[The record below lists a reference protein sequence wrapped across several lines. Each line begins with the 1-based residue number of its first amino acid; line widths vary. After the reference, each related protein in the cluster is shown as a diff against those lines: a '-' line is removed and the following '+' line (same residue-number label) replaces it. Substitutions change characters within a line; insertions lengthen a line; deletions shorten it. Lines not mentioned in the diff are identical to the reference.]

1 MDGTTQG
8 LIAAGIGIVIFVMG
22 YLKGSM
28 VSTKR
33 TLDTIIGMG
42 YLAVDNEGNLVAGP
56 KLKNK

>member
-8 LIAAGIGIVIFVMG
+8 MIAAGIGIIIFVMG
-22 YLKGSM
+22 YVKGST

-33 TLDTIIGMG
+33 TLDTIISMG
-42 YLAVDNEGNLVAGP
+42 LLAFNDKGDLIAGP